1 MRENMLVYMSLDII
15 SSSKLTV
22 FFELR
27 SRKTARILE
36 WTMSAD
42 NYPCIFSRQIEDI
55 VYSNMSQGCFIKY
68 SFASVL
74 FFILRIQI

>member
-1 MRENMLVYMSLDII
+1 MRGNMLVYMSLDII

-27 SRKTARILE
+27 SQKTARILE
-36 WTMSAD
+36 WTMSAH

-55 VYSNMSQGCFIKY
+55 VYSKMSQGYLIKY
-68 SFASVL
+68 YFASVL
-74 FFILRIQI
+74 FFILLIQI